1 MQSIGKMTKFGVRKK
16 RKLIIKK
23 SYLVLMLLVLILM
36 NILYHPNRLYS
47 TMFGEAPSRKENSHP
62 LAKKKRMDCEGFPD
76 WPLPPEI
83 ALYDDRVGS
92 PRCNPVDS
100 SFRWILHQTST
111 PARRPSVEEAKETL
125 SHLPDGTGY
134 IWHSNE
140 AMCDFMRTQ
149 PLRFQALYN
158 HLDYTAHKVDL
169 WRYLLLHERGGF
181 YLDDD
186 ALYLLNFNSSF
197 VNSVDS
203 VYMTQSNSAKAMG
216 LINHEKKNPF
226 GYTIYN
232 GFLISKPCN
241 RVLLEVAESMV
252 RIGGPYY
259 PKELRIWQNRTEHP
273 DLVFWYNL
281 KLLANA
287 IAERAPKALNTDPKC
302 EAGPFKCTLFERD
315 TSFKVPFDEKFGV
328 IVYEDDHNWTT
339 AVFDIAQCGGQ
350 VVTQVPGGKH
360 DAVAPANP
368 HPTPWIPELL

>member
-1 MQSIGKMTKFGVRKK
+1 MSRVPKK
-16 RKLIIKK
+16 TKLIFKK

-36 NILYHPNRLYS
+36 NTWYYHNRLYS
-47 TMFGEAPSRKENSHP
+47 TTPGEVDVD
-62 LAKKKRMDCEGFPD
+62 KKKKLRGIDCEGFPD

-83 ALYDDRVGS
+83 ALYDDQVGS

-100 SFRWILHQTST
+100 SYRWILHQTSS
-111 PARRPSVEEAKETL
+111 PKRRPSVEEAKETY
-125 SHLPDGTGY
+125 SHLPNGTGY
-134 IWHSNE
+134 IWHSDE

-158 HLDYTAHKVDL
+158 HLDNTAHKVDL

-186 ALYLLNFNSSF
+186 ALYLVDFNSSF

-203 VYMTQSNSAKAMG
+203 VYMTQTNSAKSMG
-216 LINHEKKNPF
+216 LKNHKTKNPF
-226 GYTIYN
+226 GFTIFN

-241 RVLLEVAESMV
+241 RVLLGVAESMV
-252 RIGGPYY
+252 RIGGPNRV
-259 PKELRIWQNRTEHP
+259 KEFQTWENRIEHP
-273 DLVFWYNL
+273 HLAYWYNL

-287 IAERAPKALNTDPKC
+287 IAERAPKAINPDPKC
-302 EAGPFKCTLFERD
+302 EAGPSKCTLFERD
-315 TSFKVPFDEKFGV
+315 SSYKVPFDEKFGV

-339 AVFDIAQCGGQ
+339 AVFDTSQCGGL
-350 VVTQVPGGKH
+350 VVTQVAGGKH

-368 HPTPWIPELL
+368 HPTPWIPELV